1 MRTLLT
7 AAFILLAA
15 RSARAQDSLPQFVFD
30 GHHIGEA
37 RPTRD
42 PRDLCKG
49 PGGEHPQM
57 VCVRE
62 SLGGVHLDAGYDYNT
77 KGNLVG
83 VGALVDSS
91 EFKPLL
97 AALTKRYGE
106 PHARRRGTGHDYVQW
121 RFREGKLHLT
131 RTGSLVVL
139 RFASPA

>member
-1 MRTLLT
+1 MRILLI
-7 AAFILLAA
+7 AWFILLAA

-37 RPTRD
+37 RPMPD
-42 PRDLCKG
+42 SHDQCKG

-62 SLGGVHLDAGYDYNT
+62 TLDGVHLDAGYNYNN

-91 EFKPLL
+91 DFKPLL

-106 PHARRRGTGHDYVQW
+106 PHARRSGTGHDYVQW

-139 RFASPA
+139 RLASPA